1 MRAIIFRGK
10 DKNGKWVKG
19 FYAGEDCDSPLSPA
33 IKKDSI
39 IEFGSGLWCEVQR
52 DTIGES
58 TGYVDC
64 DGAEIFEGDIIEY
77 EEKRGIV
84 RFGEY
89 DQSLGFYIEWV
100 AAGLVEHDGTLRQD
114 FVFWVKNRK
123 IAVIGNIHDYP
134 GLANLQKKQGKI
146 VLPPP
151 NSKAACH
158 CSICGVYIIQLHFK
172 YCGNCGAKLIGVGD
186 DDENNDQ
193 SS

>member
-10 DKNGKWVKG
+10 DENGKWVKG
-19 FYAGEDCDSPLSPA
+19 FYAGEDCDSPFSPA

-64 DGAEIFEGDIIEY
+64 NSVEIFEGDIIEY

-100 AAGLVEHDGTLRQD
+100 AAGLVEHDGTLRQE
-114 FVFWVKNRK
+114 FIFWVKNRK

-134 GLANLQKKQGKI
+134 GLANLQKKQGKM

-151 NSKAACH
+151 NSKATCH
-158 CSICGVYIIQLHFK
+158 CSICGVDIIQLHFK
-172 YCGNCGAKLIGVGD
+172 YCGNCGARLIGGD
-186 DDENNDQ
+186 EDKIKSEVKT
-193 SS
+193 